1 MDLGCGG
8 GIVPGGAQ
16 EAQERAPQ
24 NAQEARGRAEAG
36 GAGAGKTLLP
46 LLAPVNRA
54 GGGARQLLSQGWC
67 PGGSVSESPTW
78 LLSALLKQKARTPHV
93 PVNPML
99 TAFERSCSLTT
110 DGRLPSHLP

>member
-1 MDLGCGG
+1 MLECLCVDLGCGG

-46 LLAPVNRA
+46 LLAPVSRA
-54 GGGARQLLSQGWC
+54 GGGHGSFCHRGGVLGALSPKDPPGCFLLY
-67 PGGSVSESPTW
+67 
-78 LLSALLKQKARTPHV
+78 
-93 PVNPML
+93 
-99 TAFERSCSLTT
+99 
-110 DGRLPSHLP
+110 